1 MEAYILLTDE
11 NAVLTREQILSSLKE
26 KGVVSGINEEAIKEL
41 GNGKVEV
48 TNIILRKGNNPRNR
62 GHISAGK
69 MGKIVGGITQA
80 GQKLE
85 VYDLG
90 NKARLRT
97 EVYVGREDKYIN
109 DKNQLV
115 LQMKSVGKE
124 LSLLR
129 SAYQNF
135 QKRYMPE
142 ERNVNPMYLK
152 VEDAIYT
159 KELEMKEI
167 QKKDVYLDEEI
178 EKSKHAKLIVKGTIY
193 QGVKIDVNGARWFSD
208 EVTNVTVRKTDERV
222 ALYTRRSRYEI

>member
-167 QKKDVYLDEEI
+167 QKKDV
-178 EKSKHAKLIVKGTIY
+178 
-193 QGVKIDVNGARWFSD
+193 
-208 EVTNVTVRKTDERV
+208 
-222 ALYTRRSRYEI
+222 